1 MLKIMRN
8 ILILLTFCLSIK
20 SIAQI
25 REPQRIV
32 PQSVAHISYDYQNG
46 DYIKDTENKLDQ
58 YVGTWEYND
67 GLGNIFTL
75 KLQRVNQFLNDLGGN
90 RYSFS
95 DEIII
100 SYKLVKNYVTLFD
113 NLTAILPTELLS
125 DAEMTGI
132 GFVNNFHSY
141 DNLEGFFDDAT
152 YNIITDCEITK
163 LNTSAGQPE
172 KIRFNIIKGFKK
184 NDPSFYQGLLDT
196 YSVPNNVEL
205 TKL

>member
-1 MLKIMRN
+1 MRN
-8 ILILLTFCLSIK
+8 ILILLTLCLSIK
-20 SIAQI
+20 SFAQI

-32 PQSVAHISYDYQNG
+32 PQSVVHISYDYQIG

-67 GLGNIFTL
+67 GSGNIFTL

-100 SYKLVKNYVTLFD
+100 SYKLIKN
-113 NLTAILPTELLS
+113 NILIINKLNDIIPLEVPSSDDLL
-125 DAEMTGI
+125 GF

-141 DNLEGFFDDAT
+141 DNLEGFLGDET
-152 YNIITDCEITK
+152 YNIIANCEIIK
-163 LNTSAGQPE
+163 LYTPVGQPE
-172 KIRFNIIKGFKK
+172 KIMFKLTK
-184 NDPSFYQGLLDT
+184 PFKRNDPSFYQGLSET

>member
-1 MLKIMRN
+1 MLIIMRN
-8 ILILLTFCLSIK
+8 ILILLTLCLSIK
-20 SIAQI
+20 SFAQI

-32 PQSVAHISYDYQNG
+32 PQSVVHISYDYQIG

-67 GLGNIFTL
+67 GSGNIFTL

-100 SYKLVKNYVTLFD
+100 SYKLIKN
-113 NLTAILPTELLS
+113 NILIINKLNDIIPLEVPSSDDLL
-125 DAEMTGI
+125 GF

-141 DNLEGFFDDAT
+141 DNLEGFLGDET
-152 YNIITDCEITK
+152 YNIIANCEIIK
-163 LNTSAGQPE
+163 LYTPVGQPE
-172 KIRFNIIKGFKK
+172 KIMFKLTK
-184 NDPSFYQGLLDT
+184 PFKRNDPSFYQGLSET

>member
-1 MLKIMRN
+1 MRN

-20 SIAQI
+20 SFAQT
-25 REPQRIV
+25 REVQRIV
-32 PQSVAHISYDYQNG
+32 PRTQAQQNYDMQPG

-67 GLGNIFTL
+67 GLGTIFTL
-75 KLQRVNQFLNDLGGN
+75 KLQRVNEFLSDTGDNS
-90 RYSFS
+90 YYFS
-95 DEIII
+95 DEILIT
-100 SYKLVKNYVTLFD
+100 YKRVKNYALIYN
-113 NLTAILPTELLS
+113 NLNSSLPTQYLS
-125 DAEMTGI
+125 DIEML
-132 GFVNNFHSY
+132 GFGSANNCHNY
-141 DNLEGFFDDAT
+141 DYIYGFFYDAT
-152 YNIITDCEITK
+152 YNIIANCEITK

>member
-1 MLKIMRN
+1 MRN
-8 ILILLTFCLSIK
+8 ILILLTLCLSIK
-20 SIAQI
+20 SFAQT
-25 REPQRIV
+25 REVQRIV

-67 GLGNIFTL
+67 GSGNVFTL

-100 SYKLVKNYVTLFD
+100 SYKLIKD
-113 NLTAILPTELLS
+113 NILIINKLNDIIPLEVPSSDDLL
-125 DAEMTGI
+125 GF

-141 DNLEGFFDDAT
+141 DNLEGFFGDET
-152 YNIITDCEITK
+152 YNIIANCEIIK
-163 LNTSAGQPE
+163 LYTPLGQPE
-172 KIRFNIIKGFKK
+172 KIMFKLTK
-184 NDPSFYQGLLDT
+184 PFKRNDTSFYQGLSET